1 MATKFTKGDVV
12 KVKAVLPQ
20 GPVVKFRMDEDSGV
34 VSYLLQWV
42 DAEGQ
47 SQERWFTEDELTG
60 A

>member
-1 MATKFTKGDVV
+1 MATKFSKGDVV

-20 GPVVKFRMDEDSGV
+20 GPVVKFRMDEETGA

-42 DAEGQ
+42 DVEGHT
-47 SQERWFTEDELTG
+47 QERWFNEDDLTE